1 MDGRFSTIHLQ
12 KYLKPYM
19 KVKIHDLELDLHYSM
34 RMMIIYENITGENI
48 DFTNMQSIKQLTSL
62 FLSCILASAKK
73 NKIDLQLTYDE
84 FMDWIDDNGGYK
96 LLNEFATWLAGEIK
110 AKYELLKEEKEDLPK
125 STRKKAKD

>member
-1 MDGRFSTIHLQ
+1 
-12 KYLKPYM
+12 M
-19 KVKIHDLELDLHYSM
+19 KVKIHDLELDLNYSM
-34 RMMIIYENITGENI
+34 RMMIIYENITGENF

>member
-1 MDGRFSTIHLQ
+1 MVDSFYHPYTKIFKS
-12 KYLKPYM
+12 YM
-19 KVKIHDLELDLHYSM
+19 KVKIHDLELELHYSM
-34 RMMIIYENITGENI
+34 RMMIIYENITGDNF

-96 LLNEFATWLAGEIK
+96 LLNEFATWLAVEIK

>member
-1 MDGRFSTIHLQ
+1 MDGRLFCHPYTKIFKS
-12 KYLKPYM
+12 YM
-19 KVKIHDLELDLHYSM
+19 KVKIHDLELEIHYSM
-34 RMMIIYENITGENI
+34 RMMIIYENITGENF